1 MTIHMEGKNSTIIP
15 LGPGALPFAIAS
27 KASRISGL
35 KSLFFI
41 CYYGI
46 DHLIIHVVEEGLPNL
61 IAISS

>member
-1 MTIHMEGKNSTIIP
+1 